1 MSTKFD
7 VTYADG
13 NVVQYRVRPKDI
25 LRIERESGGLSASI
39 ESSYKLAF
47 YASGSEKKFDD
58 WIEEIE
64 DIMPVEEEVVEVD
77 SPSS

>member
-1 MSTKFD
+1 MATKFD
-7 VTYADG
+7 VQYADG

>member
-64 DIMPVEEEVVEVD
+64 DIMPVEEAVEETD

>member
-1 MSTKFD
+1 MATKFD

-64 DIMPVEEEVVEVD
+64 DIMPVEEEVDEVD
-77 SPSS
+77 SPTS

>member
-1 MSTKFD
+1 MATKFD
-7 VTYADG
+7 VVYGDG

>member
-7 VTYADG
+7 VQYTDG

-25 LRIERESGGLSASI
+25 LRIERESGGLTASI

-47 YASGSEKKFDD
+47 YASGSDKKFDE

-64 DIMPVEEEVVEVD
+64 DISPVEEEAVEVD

>member
-1 MSTKFD
+1 MTRFD

-64 DIMPVEEEVVEVD
+64 DIMPVEEVVEETD

>member
-1 MSTKFD
+1 MATKFD
-7 VTYADG
+7 VVYGDG

-64 DIMPVEEEVVEVD
+64 DIMPVEEAVEAD
-77 SPSS
+77 EAPSS

>member
-1 MSTKFD
+1 MATKFD

-64 DIMPVEEEVVEVD
+64 DIMPVEEVVEETD

>member
-1 MSTKFD
+1 MTRFD